1 MKFCKIIFLGLTVVV
16 MLLSG
21 VNQANAMNMM
31 VVVGS
36 PQIQI
41 IITQSG
47 ELQLIRVID
56 EKVIKVSNLE
66 LVASEHDLRT
76 IK

>member
-1 MKFCKIIFLGLTVVV
+1 MV